1 MWIFVAYFVPQILP
15 EAKVSNRQKSG
26 IIFRNESWS
35 GEITITGDIWA
46 MPGTRVNII
55 PGTKISVR
63 RLGDIFNLDWLPW
76 HLKQGMNTEEEWMGV
91 KNGEFFWDEQNKI
104 SLYFAKV
111 YALGMKEQPIIIEAE
126 NATEE
131 TKVEFNV
138 ISIKEGIVS
147 FGKLSNYRKMSLGN
161 KVTVRDSRLS
171 NTGECSLCADRTS
184 PTIYNNIFESAV
196 RAYITVDG
204 GSPKISNNLFTVSK
218 GKGVIVD
225 PERFGAPL
233 IYYNNFEM
241 PGSVALEFTGG
252 GEEIGGTVI
261 LNSFSGGSIIEIP
274 CDSKVQ
280 IAQNSIV
287 GVLRFAHS
295 GNCVGSLILGANFWQ
310 TTDKEAIFREKI
322 VDKEKRFEVLIPAI
336 LSTPPA
342 DIGRLKE

>member
-126 NATEE
+126 NAT
-131 TKVEFNV
+131 
-138 ISIKEGIVS
+138 
-147 FGKLSNYRKMSLGN
+147 
-161 KVTVRDSRLS
+161 
-171 NTGECSLCADRTS
+171 
-184 PTIYNNIFESAV
+184 
-196 RAYITVDG
+196 
-204 GSPKISNNLFTVSK
+204 
-218 GKGVIVD
+218 
-225 PERFGAPL
+225 
-233 IYYNNFEM
+233 
-241 PGSVALEFTGG
+241 
-252 GEEIGGTVI
+252 
-261 LNSFSGGSIIEIP
+261 
-274 CDSKVQ
+274 
-280 IAQNSIV
+280 
-287 GVLRFAHS
+287 
-295 GNCVGSLILGANFWQ
+295 
-310 TTDKEAIFREKI
+310 
-322 VDKEKRFEVLIPAI
+322 
-336 LSTPPA
+336 
-342 DIGRLKE
+342 